1 MLFNNSL
8 FKTYHII
15 SYQNL
20 FYLLSIFTI
29 QHIAVF
35 STSSQIKT
43 DALKEGVKVL
53 MLPGS
58 WPEKKLGIVG

>member
-8 FKTYHII
+8 FKTYHIT

-20 FYLLSIFTI
+20 FYLLSIFNI

-35 STSSQIKT
+35 CTSSQIKT
-43 DALKEGVKVL
+43 DALKEQVKVL
-53 MLPGS
+53 ILLGS
-58 WPEKKLGIVG
+58 WPEKKHDIVG